1 MNNKGKRNN
10 TMNNNNNKNNNNNNN
25 NNNKWNNT
33 NIVDAFVQLNSSG
46 ISRGTSL

>member
-10 TMNNNNNKNNNNNNN
+10 TMNNNNNNN